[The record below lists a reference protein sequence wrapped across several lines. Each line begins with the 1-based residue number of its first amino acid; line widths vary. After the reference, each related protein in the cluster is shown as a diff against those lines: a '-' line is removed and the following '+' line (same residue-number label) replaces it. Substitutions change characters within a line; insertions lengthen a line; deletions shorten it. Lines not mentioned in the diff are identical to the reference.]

1 MEEETKAKQAQEEK
15 TIDIASSSKD
25 EVLYIASQNLINFG
39 QLFLPD
45 DFNKSKPAPFHY
57 EVGDALLNNSIRKLC
72 VVLPRGHTKST
83 LAKAALL
90 YKLYFNPDDKIEFA
104 AWVSEEQGQAIDHL
118 KYIRHHIEFNP
129 FLNYYFGSI
138 AGKKWTEKE
147 IETVKGDRVIAKGT
161 NQRLRGRAQI
171 STRYTRII
179 LDDFESELN
188 TKTKERRTEIKEW
201 LMSTVYPSLEES
213 KGNEGSIWLLG
224 TIVHFDSA
232 LQGIYESYLDATRNN
247 RDYTWHTIFHKAIQD
262 GKALWPS
269 YFSID
274 KLKEI
279 RRDYENVG
287 QIHKFSQEYLND
299 ARDIANAPFKVDRI
313 NYYDGDYMYRNKF
326 SYLNIGDD
334 YIPIYTFIGVD
345 LAATATDTSDMQAIV
360 VLGVD
365 KHKNRYVLDTFYD
378 RIPIYDMP
386 KQIMGMAKTY
396 NPRRVTIETVA
407 AQEMVRDMVTRLS
420 AKDRKLLPG
429 IFKGAKPPHGIKKED
444 RLLAS
449 LGPIIN
455 TNKLYVKRNMSNVVD
470 ELFEFPKSRHDDFM
484 DALYYA
490 NHYIGH
496 NYPKSGVVDEEQF
509 QSKKRKTK
517 KRSYSW
523 LTGARK

>member
-1 MEEETKAKQAQEEK
+1 MEKPNLSN
-15 TIDIASSSKD
+15 DSKD
-25 EVLYIASQNLINFG
+25 EVLYLASQNLVNFG

-45 DFNKSKPAPFHY
+45 DFGKSKPAPFQY
-57 EVGDALLNNSIRKLC
+57 EVGEALLNKDIRKLC

-90 YKLYFNPDDKIEFA
+90 YKLYFNPQDKMEFI

-118 KYIRHHIEFNP
+118 KYIRHQVEFNP
-129 FLNYYFGSI
+129 YLNYYFGSI
-138 AGKKWTEKE
+138 VGSKWTEKE
-147 IETVKGDRVIAKGT
+147 IETVKGDRIIAKGT
-161 NQRLRGRAQI
+161 NQRLRGRAQL
-171 STRYTRII
+171 STRYTKII

-188 TKTKERRTEIKEW
+188 TKTRDRRTEIKEW

-213 KGNEGSIWLLG
+213 KGNEGKIWLLG

-232 LQGIYESYLDATRNN
+232 LQGIYESYLDAVRNKTP
-247 RDYTWHTIFHKAIQD
+247 YTWHTIFHKAIDDNGQ
-262 GKALWPS
+262 ALWPS
-269 YFSID
+269 YFSIA
-274 KLKEI
+274 KLKQI
-279 RRDYENVG
+279 RQDYENVG
-287 QIHKFSQEYLND
+287 QVHKFSQEYLND
-299 ARDIANAPFKVDRI
+299 ARDVANAPFKIDRL
-313 NYYDGDYMYRNKF
+313 NYYDGDYIYKNKF
-326 SYLNIGDD
+326 SYIQIGDD
-334 YIPIYTFIGVD
+334 YIPIYVYMGVD
-345 LAATATDTSDMQAIV
+345 LAATASDTSDMQSIV

-365 KHKNRYVLDTFYD
+365 KHKNRYVIDTFYD
-378 RIPIYDMP
+378 KIPIYDMP
-386 KQIMGMAKTY
+386 KKIVELAKEY

-420 AKDRKLLPG
+420 SKDRKLIPG

-444 RLLAS
+444 RLLTA

-455 TNKLYVKRNMSNVVD
+455 TGKLYVKRNMSELVD

-496 NYPKSGVVDEEQF
+496 NYPKSNTVDRQQF
-509 QSKKRKTK
+509 ESKQRTTKTG
-517 KRSYSW
+517 RAYSW